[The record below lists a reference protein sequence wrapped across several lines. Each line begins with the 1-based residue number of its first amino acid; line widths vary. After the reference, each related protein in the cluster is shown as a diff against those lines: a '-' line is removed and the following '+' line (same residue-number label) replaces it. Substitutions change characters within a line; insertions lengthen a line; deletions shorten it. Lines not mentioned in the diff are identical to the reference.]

1 MTTLTPTPS
10 STGNSDGST
19 ASGSNVSNSELNY
32 RRDPLYLHPS
42 DTSGLQLVPNQ
53 LTQQNYLIW
62 SRSMMIALKSKNKL
76 GFVDGSYKQPADRTS
91 EAYLNWSYVDSAV
104 LRWLLNSMCADLY
117 ETYMYTPTAR
127 QIWRSLEEKYGTS
140 NRPQIHQI
148 QKQLA
153 SLHRV
158 LKKADDIY
166 NSNYVDQFLMG
177 LGEEYENVVSNILLM
192 DPIPSYNKVYAMVA
206 RVERQRSVNTSNAI
220 EASALLAR
228 ANEQQ
233 RNAVDRSAGMKYED
247 RKKEKASRYCSHC
260 GRTGHII
267 EACFKKH
274 GYPEWFKEYKLQKG
288 KRNSDSVNAVVDDAN
303 AGSKQSSTD
312 EDRKKMAEIVQE
324 ELKKLLK
331 NKSVGEE
338 SPVHAS
344 YFADFAEKKV
354 RWIIDSGA
362 FSHVTGNLNFLVDAK
377 KPRGKNTVQLPDE
390 VNKIVELV
398 GKDQLTK
405 RQLANG
411 RMVKNLYVLDFEEK
425 NKHSGL
431 LACDSEGGDDGDLW
445 HKRLGHP
452 SEDVLSRVVT
462 VGTCSK
468 NKVLKEVQGVKI
480 DDRSKVIDAV
490 DFDLISKDGESQVQE
505 ELFPHEE
512 EDMQQVDTT
521 EVGESRRVEESSSV
535 LIPNTSEIPVVSTEG
550 NQETTQSRL
559 NEGALFR
566 VLEFGV
572 VEHCLMNRVVRKKMV
587 LVVAKE
593 SERWR

>member
-62 SRSMMIALKSKNKL
+62 SRSMMITLKSKNKL

-559 NEGALFR
+559 STRE
-566 VLEFGV
+566 
-572 VEHCLMNRVVRKKMV
+572 RKKP
-587 LVVAKE
+587 
-593 SERWR
+593 S